1 MLNFT
6 KSPKLLAA
14 LALLSFEMAAT
25 RNARAA
31 EASAHVTEV
40 GYGRHYGIGL
50 MVGDPTGISAKA
62 WIGETNAID
71 AGVGDYGFG
80 YRGGCFRDAA
90 GRPVCDRG
98 WGDRT
103 LSVHVDYLWQSKI
116 ARFPAAQLDWHVGAG
131 ARTLFYSAP
140 CAADCWALGGRVPF
154 GLDLAFARPDF
165 LEIFLEIAPAVYVV
179 PAAFF
184 AFDGGLGARAYF

>member
-1 MLNFT
+1 MKTSIGLT
-6 KSPKLLAA
+6 TLLSALAVLLAA
-14 LALLSFEMAAT
+14 P
-25 RNARAA
+25 ARAG
-31 EASAHVTEV
+31 EHVTEV
-40 GYGRHYGIGL
+40 GYGRQFGL
-50 MVGDPTGISAKA
+50 GLVVGDPTGITGKA
-62 WIGETNAID
+62 WVSQTNAID
-71 AGVGDYGFG
+71 AAVGDWGYG
-80 YRGGCFRDAA
+80 YRGGGCFRDAA

-103 LSVHVDYLWQSKI
+103 LSVHADYLWQSKI

-131 ARTLFYSAP
+131 ARTLFFNAP
-140 CAADCWALGGRVPF
+140 CAADCWALGARSPL

-165 LEIFLEIAPAVYVV
+165 LEIFLELAPAVYVV

>member
-1 MLNFT
+1 MRTFT

-14 LALLSFEMAAT
+14 LAMLSMSGAG
-25 RNARAA
+25 ARGARGA

-40 GYGRHYGIGL
+40 GYGRNYGIGL
-50 MVGDPTGISAKA
+50 MVGDPTGITGKI
-62 WIGETNAID
+62 WIGQTNAID

-103 LSVHVDYLWQSKI
+103 LS
-116 ARFPAAQLDWHVGAG
+116 
-131 ARTLFYSAP
+131 
-140 CAADCWALGGRVPF
+140 
-154 GLDLAFARPDF
+154 
-165 LEIFLEIAPAVYVV
+165 
-179 PAAFF
+179 
-184 AFDGGLGARAYF
+184 